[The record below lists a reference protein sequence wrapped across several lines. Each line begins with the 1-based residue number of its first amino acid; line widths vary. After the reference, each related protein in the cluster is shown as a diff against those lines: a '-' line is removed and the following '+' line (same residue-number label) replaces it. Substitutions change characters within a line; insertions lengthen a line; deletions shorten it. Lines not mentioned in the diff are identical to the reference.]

1 MDLEPMIEFQTTYY
15 SSAVG
20 LHLGARILVPESG
33 PRGKATLYLLHGLSD
48 DHSIWH
54 RRSSVERYVEPCDA
68 VIVMPYGGRGFY
80 TNADHGSKW
89 GDAIGSEL
97 IAKIEDWFGVSTS
110 SEHRYI
116 AGLSMGGYG
125 AFRLALSNPGVYG
138 HAASMSGALMI
149 GSQALNNPL
158 RSAEY
163 DEELRRIFADNPVG
177 THHDLLHLAT
187 QCASTGQLPN
197 LWMDCGT
204 SDFLFDDN
212 QTFYARITEMNM
224 PIRYE
229 VSEGSHDWQYW
240 NRLLPDVLRW
250 MGLTP
255 AA

>member
-1 MDLEPMIEFQTTYY
+1 MDFERMIEFQTTYY
-15 SSAVG
+15 SAAVG
-20 LHLGARILVPESG
+20 LQLGARVLVPESG
-33 PRGKATLYLLHGLSD
+33 PRGKSTLYLLHGLSD
-48 DHSIWH
+48 DHSIWQ
-54 RRSSVERYVEPCDA
+54 RRSSVERYLEPCDA
-68 VIVMPYGGRGFY
+68 VVVMPYGGRGFY
-80 TNADHGSKW
+80 TNAEHGAKW
-89 GDAIGSEL
+89 GDAIGGEL
-97 IAKIEDWFGVSTS
+97 IAKVEDWFGVSS
-110 SEHRYI
+110 SPEHRHI

-125 AFRLALSNPGVYG
+125 AFRIALSNPGVYS

-149 GSQALNNPL
+149 GSQPLNNPL
-158 RSAEY
+158 RSAEW
-163 DEELRRIFADNPVG
+163 DEELRRIFTDNPEG
-177 THHDLLHLAT
+177 TNHDLLHLAI

-212 QTFYARITEMNM
+212 QTFFARLHEMNVAV
-224 PIRYE
+224 RYD